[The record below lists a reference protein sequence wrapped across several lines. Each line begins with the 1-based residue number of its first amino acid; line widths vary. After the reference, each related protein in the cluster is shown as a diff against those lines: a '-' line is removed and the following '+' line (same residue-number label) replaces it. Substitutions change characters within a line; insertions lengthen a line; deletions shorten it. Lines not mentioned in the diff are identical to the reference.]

1 MVLLIGNYLPDRWQS
16 MLHFGRMMLDG
27 LRECGVD
34 ATLIR
39 PPALFGRVQ
48 IFGPL
53 VAKWFGYIDKFVL
66 FRWRLWRSLAKRPTV
81 VHICDHSNS
90 TYARAARRFPLLI
103 TCHDMLSVRG
113 ALGEDTDCPP
123 SITGRILQRWI
134 LRGLCSA
141 DVVACVSNATAA
153 DVNRLVAN
161 SVNQPRVVVVPL
173 GLNRPYRRLSTDLA
187 RERLSTIDSL
197 DLTRPFILHVGSN
210 TPRKNRAGVLR
221 IFARLKQKWNG
232 QLVFAG
238 DLLTRELQAA
248 AQELEISDQ
257 IVQVEDPTNE
267 ILEAL
272 YTSAMALVYPSRFEG
287 FGWPIIEANACGCP
301 VVCSKSGPLPEVAG
315 DAALFRD
322 VDDEEGFANDLLRLV
337 DVQERARWSTKA
349 LENAKRFSAAN
360 MISAYRDLYR
370 SLAPA
375 CERSR
380 AE

>member
-27 LRECGVD
+27 LHDCGVN

-39 PPALFGRVQ
+39 PPAVFGRVQ

-66 FRWRLWRSLAKRPTV
+66 FRWRLWRSLAARPAI

-90 TYARAARRFPLLI
+90 IYARAVRRFPLI
-103 TCHDMLSVRG
+103 VTCHDMLSVRG
-113 ALGEDTDCPP
+113 ALGEQTDCPP
-123 SITGRILQRWI
+123 SFTGRILQRWI
-134 LRGLCSA
+134 LRGLRSA
-141 DVVACVSNATAA
+141 DVIACVSNATAE
-153 DVNRLVAN
+153 DVNRLVPN
-161 SVNQPRVVVVPL
+161 RFNQPRVAVVPL
-173 GLNRPYRRLSTDLA
+173 GLNRPYRELSPDTA
-187 RERLSTIDSL
+187 RERLSAIPSL
-197 DLTRPFILHVGSN
+197 DLDRPFILHVGSN
-210 TPRKNRAGVLR
+210 TPRKNRVGVLR

-238 DLLTRELQAA
+238 DLLTRELRAA
-248 AQELEISDQ
+248 AHQLEISDR
-257 IVQVEDPTNE
+257 IVQVEGPTNE

-322 VDDEEGFANDLLRLV
+322 VDDEEGFASDLLRLV
-337 DVQERARWSTKA
+337 DAQERSRWSAKA
-349 LENAKRFSAAN
+349 LENAKRFSAAR
-360 MISAYRDLYR
+360 MISTYRELYR

-375 CERSR
+375 C
-380 AE
+380 